1 MMNSSVDVLSSQL
14 KPLCSRDNHVMKYES
29 GRSRA
34 NTGNQ
39 ASYHCGSGG
48 FRGAC
53 NIRRLSYTE
62 RCKCLTTHTQLRSLV
77 LTP

>member
-34 NTGNQ
+34 NTGKQ

-48 FRGAC
+48 PLQRSY
-53 NIRRLSYTE
+53 RLCRNRADILLVANCYFAS
-62 RCKCLTTHTQLRSLV
+62 HTGM
-77 LTP
+77 